1 MTHPHSYY
9 PVGVQIP
16 NYVPNEWS
24 TLTLVST
31 FAAACVIVLAVT
43 YSLATKT
50 NPRISKSELSKVF
63 WFALCGSIHS
73 ILEGYYA
80 RNFSTL
86 PGEQTLLAQ
95 LWKEYSMSDS
105 RYLTNNSFV
114 MVMEAI
120 TAICWGPASF
130 FLAYFIVTE
139 NALRHPLQIIISLG
153 QLYGDVL
160 YYGTC
165 AFEFLVYGLE
175 FSRPEGYYFY
185 GYFVFLNAF
194 WIAIPT
200 LLIIDSVKA
209 SARAFADLKKVKAAG
224 ITVNGTVK
232 KTL

>member
-1 MTHPHSYY
+1 MTPPHSYY
-9 PVGVQIP
+9 PVGVKIP

-31 FAAACVIVLAVT
+31 FAAACVVVLAVT
-43 YSLATKT
+43 YSLVTKR

-63 WFALCGSIHS
+63 WFALCTSPPTRKKGILLTATGGSIHS

-80 RNFSTL
+80 RNFSIL

-130 FLAYFIVTE
+130 LLAYFIVTE
-139 NALRHPLQIIISLG
+139 NAFRHPLQIIISLG

-194 WIAIPT
+194 WIVIPT
-200 LLIIDSVKA
+200 CKLHALS
-209 SARAFADLKKVKAAG
+209 
-224 ITVNGTVK
+224 
-232 KTL
+232 